1 MNDDSDEYPDLTV
14 IMSELTYVTDPT
26 GLLDGLSD
34 LLGGLSGA
42 AHALIVGH
50 LTTATAWTVAPR
62 EVVNEVGVRPLGLLA
77 CKPDISDDLRIWEL
91 EDGPTKRDIIRTSM
105 RKQR

>member
-1 MNDDSDEYPDLTV
+1 MNDDSDDYPDLTV
-14 IMSELTYVTDPT
+14 IMSELTYVIDPK
-26 GLLDGLSD
+26 GLLE
-34 LLGGLSGA
+34 GLSGA
-42 AHALIVGH
+42 ARAHVVSH
-50 LTTATAWTVAPR
+50 LTTATGWTVAPR

-91 EDGPTKRDIIRTSM
+91 EDGPTKRDIIRTAM